1 MKLVRYGRLGREKPG
16 LVDEDGKLRD
26 LSGRIADITAD
37 QLSPKALSKLA
48 RINAKRLP
56 LVKGRPRYG
65 VPWDGPGKIVCIGLN
80 YVDHAKE
87 TNSPIPDQPI
97 IFLKANSALNGPN
110 DNVAV
115 PRGSKQTDYEVEL
128 GVVIGTRAQHVSKKD
143 ALNYVAGYTICNDVS
158 ERFFQMKMGLTWT
171 KGKSCDTFGPM
182 GPWLVT
188 TDEMPKPQRC
198 RLWCDVNGERRQDG
212 NTKTMIFDVATLIS
226 YTSKL
231 MSLNPGDVISTGTP
245 PGVGVGMKPPC
256 FLKAGDVVTLGVD
269 GLGQQTQKM
278 VAWNKV

>member
-97 IFLKANSALNGPN
+97 IFLKVN
-110 DNVAV
+110 
-115 PRGSKQTDYEVEL
+115 
-128 GVVIGTRAQHVSKKD
+128 
-143 ALNYVAGYTICNDVS
+143 C
-158 ERFFQMKMGLTWT
+158 FFQIMT
-171 KGKSCDTFGPM
+171 P
-182 GPWLVT
+182 
-188 TDEMPKPQRC
+188 
-198 RLWCDVNGERRQDG
+198 
-212 NTKTMIFDVATLIS
+212 TMIPVDS
-226 YTSKL
+226 RRRE
-231 MSLNPGDVISTGTP
+231 
-245 PGVGVGMKPPC
+245 C
-256 FLKAGDVVTLGVD
+256 FQRVQV
-269 GLGQQTQKM
+269 
-278 VAWNKV
+278 